1 MTIAQ
6 MMAYEGALRD
16 LNRQGLV
23 WLDNKWDNFSFV
35 PLDDGSGRVKLVV
48 LDPGG
53 IVPIR
58 AVAGAATGESV
69 ADVARQIQLRVNGDF
84 ATYIPGFARINTPK
98 IRSSLRGETIKG
110 TFGDAF
116 DYEALGISGKE
127 QLLFNAKSGEDFDY
141 LAPIF
146 GAPG

>member
-23 WLDNKWDNFSFV
+23 WLDNKWDNFAFV
-35 PLDDGSGRVKLVV
+35 PMKDGSGRVQVV
-48 LDPGG
+48 VMDPGG

-58 AVAGAATGESV
+58 ANAGLATGQTA

-84 ATYIPGFARINTPK
+84 TTQVPDFRRIKTPK
-98 IRSSLRGETIKG
+98 YRTALRKDVIKND
-110 TFGDAF
+110 FGDAF
-116 DYEALGISGKE
+116 DYEAMGISGRD
-127 QLLFNAKSGEDFDY
+127 QLLFNPRSGEDFEY
-141 LAPIF
+141 VAPLFEAIE
-146 GAPG
+146 